1 MAAGKTIRLTMAQA
15 LVKYLQVQFSERD
28 GQERRLIEG
37 VFGIYGHG
45 NVAGLGQALYEYGQD
60 LPYYQPRNE
69 QSMVHTAAAYAKTT
83 RRTATFACTSS
94 IGPGATN
101 MTTGAATATINRL
114 PVLLLPSDYYATRH
128 QGVVL
133 QELEHPVSADVSVND
148 CLRPVSRFFDRI
160 SRPEQLLSALPEAM
174 RVLTDPVET
183 GAATLCLPQDIQAH
197 AYDYPSHFFER
208 HVWKIERR
216 QPDADRIQ
224 AAVGL
229 LKDAKRP
236 MIIAGGGVHYSDAQE
251 ELETFSEKFGIPVGE
266 TFAGKSAIRNGSALL
281 LGGHGVVG
289 APPSGTIASQADLV
303 ICVGTRMSDFVTGS
317 NALFQHA
324 RVKFIQINVCG
335 HDAYKMGAL
344 PITADAREAL
354 RALSREAETAG
365 VQPNGKYLEEVAA
378 VKKKWSEQLEQE
390 TFNAVPG
397 QAMGQ
402 GELIRVINSE
412 AQSGDTIVA
421 AAGTPPGDLLQL
433 WDASGG
439 RFCHLE
445 FGFSCMGYELPGGL
459 GVRLAQPEGEV
470 FVFVGD
476 GTYMLQPTELITAA
490 QENLK
495 ITVIVPENHG
505 FQSIHNLQN
514 ARAGHSFGNEFRYRD
529 GNTNRLEGEFVAI
542 DFAKNAE
549 SMGAK
554 AWKVST
560 PDQVK
565 QALREARQET
575 GPCFIVA
582 DVEPRRYCPWSGVW
596 WDVAAA
602 EASEDPLTQK
612 LRAEYVEQRDE
623 LQRLYY

>member
-1 MAAGKTIRLTMAQA
+1 
-15 LVKYLQVQFSERD
+15 
-28 GQERRLIEG
+28 
-37 VFGIYGHG
+37 
-45 NVAGLGQALYEYGQD
+45 
-60 LPYYQPRNE
+60 
-69 QSMVHTAAAYAKTT
+69 
-83 RRTATFACTSS
+83 
-94 IGPGATN
+94 
-101 MTTGAATATINRL
+101 
-114 PVLLLPSDYYATRH
+114 
-128 QGVVL
+128 
-133 QELEHPVSADVSVND
+133 
-148 CLRPVSRFFDRI
+148 
-160 SRPEQLLSALPEAM
+160 
-174 RVLTDPVET
+174 VLTDPVET

-402 GELIRVINSE
+402 GELIRVINS
-412 AQSGDTIVA
+412 
-421 AAGTPPGDLLQL
+421 
-433 WDASGG
+433 
-439 RFCHLE
+439 
-445 FGFSCMGYELPGGL
+445 
-459 GVRLAQPEGEV
+459 
-470 FVFVGD
+470 
-476 GTYMLQPTELITAA
+476 
-490 QENLK
+490 
-495 ITVIVPENHG
+495 
-505 FQSIHNLQN
+505 
-514 ARAGHSFGNEFRYRD
+514 
-529 GNTNRLEGEFVAI
+529 
-542 DFAKNAE
+542 
-549 SMGAK
+549 
-554 AWKVST
+554 
-560 PDQVK
+560 
-565 QALREARQET
+565 
-575 GPCFIVA
+575 
-582 DVEPRRYCPWSGVW
+582 
-596 WDVAAA
+596 
-602 EASEDPLTQK
+602 
-612 LRAEYVEQRDE
+612 
-623 LQRLYY
+623 